1 MKKLVE
7 GSVIIIVGLLAVWG
21 AYQIPPAYSE
31 TETWAGLVPMFVA
44 CSLVLIGVLMTIS
57 GFRITANDS
66 QTSRQTISR
75 TDLDVILLVVLAL
88 VYHQAIV
95 KFGYLIPTAITAPIV
110 LVLFG
115 IRSPVGLIV
124 SAILCP
130 IVFHLIFFKLLGVFP
145 PYGEIFDVLDLI
157 GG

>member
-1 MKKLVE
+1 MKTLIE

-31 TETWAGLVPMFVA
+31 SETWAGLVPMFVA
-44 CSLVLIGVLMTIS
+44 CSLVLIGVMMTIS
-57 GFRITANDS
+57 GLRMTADNS
-66 QTSRQTISR
+66 QISKQTLSR
-75 TDLDVILLVVLAL
+75 TDLDVSLLVVLAL
-88 VYHQAIV
+88 IYHQAIV

-110 LVLFG
+110 LAFFG
-115 IRSPVGLIV
+115 VRSPAGLIV